1 MTKLQQVYRELRRHV
16 SREEARYA
24 AIKLVQLWEKAA
36 RSDAPFH
43 LTPHPQP
50 GMAPACNSEGQVT

>member
-1 MTKLQQVYRELRRHV
+1 MTKLQQVYRELRRYV

-36 RSDAPFH
+36 P
-43 LTPHPQP
+43 
-50 GMAPACNSEGQVT
+50 